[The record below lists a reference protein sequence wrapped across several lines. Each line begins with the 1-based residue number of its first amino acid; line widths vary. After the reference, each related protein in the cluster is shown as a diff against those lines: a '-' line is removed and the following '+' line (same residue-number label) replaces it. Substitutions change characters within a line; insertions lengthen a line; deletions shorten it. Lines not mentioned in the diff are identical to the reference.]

1 MDYADRNL
9 EIYVLCKRG
18 SSFGKIAEQYG
29 ITRNRVAQIYA
40 VIESDIRRVKRVLD
54 MPDELELFIMGSNEK
69 IARRVYNRLRRAGI
83 NTIAEFQTMDLEFV
97 RRNGG
102 IGEGSI
108 DFIRR
113 MQAKAREMYQNT

>member
-1 MDYADRNL
+1 MDHADRDL

-40 VIESDIRRVKRVLD
+40 EIESDIKRVKRRLD
-54 MPDELELFIMGSNEK
+54 IPDELELFIMGSKER
-69 IARRVYNRLRRAGI
+69 IAKRVYNRLRRAGI
-83 NTIAEFQTMDLEFV
+83 NTIAEFQTMDMECVL
-97 RRNGG
+97 RNGG
-102 IGEGSI
+102 IGVGSI

-113 MQAKAREMYQNT
+113 MQAKAREMYQTT